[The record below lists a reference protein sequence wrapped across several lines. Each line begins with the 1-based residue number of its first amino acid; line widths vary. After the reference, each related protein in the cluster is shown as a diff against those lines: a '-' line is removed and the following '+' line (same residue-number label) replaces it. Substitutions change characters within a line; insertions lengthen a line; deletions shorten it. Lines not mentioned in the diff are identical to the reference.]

1 MTKPGKHRSPRAA
14 YRGRRTA
21 CFVVCLL
28 PTLAFA
34 LPVEVD
40 QRSYGAYL
48 DLRARAG
55 FDPTSTGERVSY
67 GTGESDTDFFRTLSF
82 FRADAVQNIDTVGA
96 STPTAEASGS
106 VLHTATLS
114 QDAGLGNLLRI
125 EDLFQA
131 DGTVNYNSTSS
142 GGYARARSEGTLYV
156 SFSVYEPVR
165 YALDLSMQDDS
176 GSAGDLGYFQL
187 TGPSLAYSAGTGSG
201 PVEAHLTGVLDPGF
215 YVLNTTAI
223 ISNEETRFLSRT
235 NGPLSMSYLLQLS
248 PAVLEQTWNNSAGGG
263 YATAGNWDNNTPP
276 TAFSMARFD
285 LPDSYAV
292 TFDTDAEL
300 AGLQV
305 RDGQVGFALQDHR
318 LAVNGIGSL
327 LLEST
332 SGAPAELRIDG
343 GTLALDGNEIG
354 RSGQGRLVFENGAT
368 LDGSPSLTLGT
379 LAGASGALIA
389 TGSAG
394 GGTPT
399 SVGLLRLSVGNA
411 GNGVVQVLDGAEL
424 VAGHMTVAFEPGGS
438 GHFDVVGPGS
448 ELTVQP
454 GIGGGT
460 GGGTGDGTL
469 LIGVRGNASF
479 NVSNGARVDT
489 FRTEMGVHA
498 TAVTSGLISG
508 AGTLWRT
515 DTAFVVGGDLATLT
529 VEDGAKLQVQR
540 FELGNTSTYALDPLS
555 VVEFN
560 GAGTQLNASG
570 SILTGGH
577 TRLLITDGAQMT
589 SEVLWVQQGSTIEL
603 SGPGTRGSVDG
614 TGDSLIVFGGSS
626 LQIAGGA
633 QLQSRSARHY
643 IGINEVGTG
652 YVTVSGPGSTW
663 DMGLTD
669 LFLGFNR
676 VGADV
681 GRGNLRLENG
691 ATVIAHDIFV
701 GGLSSIEG
709 GYSTLAANVHL
720 LGGTL
725 SPGLSPGPL
734 FIDGDYSQDAL
745 SQLIIE
751 IAGLAPGTE
760 YDFLDITGNASL
772 AGEIILRFL
781 DGFAPQVGD
790 SFDFLRV
797 AGVLDI
803 G

>member
-1 MTKPGKHRSPRAA
+1 
-14 YRGRRTA
+14 
-21 CFVVCLL
+21 
-28 PTLAFA
+28 
-34 LPVEVD
+34 
-40 QRSYGAYL
+40 
-48 DLRARAG
+48 
-55 FDPTSTGERVSY
+55 
-67 GTGESDTDFFRTLSF
+67 
-82 FRADAVQNIDTVGA
+82 
-96 STPTAEASGS
+96 
-106 VLHTATLS
+106 
-114 QDAGLGNLLRI
+114 
-125 EDLFQA
+125 
-131 DGTVNYNSTSS
+131 
-142 GGYARARSEGTLYV
+142 
-156 SFSVYEPVR
+156 
-165 YALDLSMQDDS
+165 
-176 GSAGDLGYFQL
+176 
-187 TGPSLAYSAGTGSG
+187 
-201 PVEAHLTGVLDPGF
+201 
-215 YVLNTTAI
+215 
-223 ISNEETRFLSRT
+223 
-235 NGPLSMSYLLQLS
+235 
-248 PAVLEQTWNNSAGGG
+248 
-263 YATAGNWDNNTPP
+263 
-276 TAFSMARFD
+276 
-285 LPDSYAV
+285 
-292 TFDTDAEL
+292 
-300 AGLQV
+300 
-305 RDGQVGFALQDHR
+305 
-318 LAVNGIGSL
+318 
-327 LLEST
+327 
-332 SGAPAELRIDG
+332 
-343 GTLALDGNEIG
+343 
-354 RSGQGRLVFENGAT
+354 
-368 LDGSPSLTLGT
+368 
-379 LAGASGALIA
+379 
-389 TGSAG
+389 
-394 GGTPT
+394 
-399 SVGLLRLSVGNA
+399 
-411 GNGVVQVLDGAEL
+411 
-424 VAGHMTVAFEPGGS
+424 
-438 GHFDVVGPGS
+438 
-448 ELTVQP
+448 
-454 GIGGGT
+454 

-540 FELGNTSTYALDPLS
+540 FELKNTSTYALDPLS

-577 TRLLITDGAQMT
+577 TRLLIADGAQMT
-589 SEVLWVQQGSTIEL
+589 SDVLWVQQGSTIEL

-803 G
+803 GDALLRIENLADGFDYNVMTANGRLSLVALNDGRFLADDTSGVASPGSFALLALGLLVLPVRRGKQHLSGDSTIAGGARNGFGCIARQPGLAV